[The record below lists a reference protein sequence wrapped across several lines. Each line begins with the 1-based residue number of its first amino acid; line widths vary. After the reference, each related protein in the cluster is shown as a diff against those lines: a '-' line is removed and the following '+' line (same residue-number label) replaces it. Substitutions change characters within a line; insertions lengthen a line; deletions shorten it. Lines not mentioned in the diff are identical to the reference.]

1 MAHKRL
7 TKTRAS
13 RAIRNRPPLRIS
25 AILRWAAAH
34 HEKTGR
40 WPSVNSGPVKG
51 VPGEH
56 WNAINTAL
64 FMGYRGLPA
73 RSSLAKL
80 LDRRMNGRCRKRPA
94 SSPRHVL
101 KRPGRHDPGR
111 GMPPRIASVRILG
124 SHGDVWRTYR
134 TAALLDR
141 RRSAP
146 LTTKQILKWARV
158 YRARTGKWPTVES
171 GRIAGTSET
180 WRAVNQALYLGRR
193 GLPRSPGSLSKL
205 LRPRWRRRGAKGTFF
220 SSPDLPF

>member
-1 MAHKRL
+1 MARKRL
-7 TKTRAS
+7 NKTPAS
-13 RAIRNRPPLRIS
+13 RAIRKRPPLRIS

-34 HEKTGR
+34 HKKTGR

-80 LDRRMNGRCRKRPA
+80 LDQRISSRRRMRPA

-101 KRPGRHDPGR
+101 KREGKHHPGR
-111 GMPPRIASVRILG
+111 GMPPGVARVRILG
-124 SHGDVWRTYR
+124 SNRDVWRTYR

-146 LTTKQILKWARV
+146 LTTKQILKWADD
-158 YRARTGKWPTVES
+158 YHARTGRWPTVDS
-171 GRIAGTSET
+171 GRIPQTSET
-180 WRAVNQALYLGRR
+180 WRAVNHALYLGRR
-193 GLPRSPGSLSKL
+193 GLPRRPGSLSKL
-205 LRPRWRRRGAKGTFF
+205 LRLKVRRPRR
-220 SSPDLPF
+220 S